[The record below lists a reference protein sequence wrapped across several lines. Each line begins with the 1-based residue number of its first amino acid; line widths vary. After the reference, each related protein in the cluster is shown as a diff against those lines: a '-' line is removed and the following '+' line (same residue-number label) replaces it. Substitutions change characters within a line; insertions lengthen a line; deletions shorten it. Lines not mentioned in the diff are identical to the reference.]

1 MEATNLEAAYNEG
14 ILIAVKETRAKMIEI
29 IQQHNGGITP
39 AAKQQL
45 VAAVELAA
53 KWMLIKRGILPYSY
67 DIISGKVKI
76 EEI

>member
-1 MEATNLEAAYNEG
+1 MEVTNFEAAYNEG
-14 ILIAVKETRAKMIEI
+14 ILIAVQETRAKMIEI

-53 KWMLIKRGILPYSY
+53 KRILVKRGILPYSY
-67 DIISGKVKI
+67 DVIRAR
-76 EEI
+76 